1 MQQLEQ
7 AMGALH
13 LNVGRPV
20 VLNGLKF
27 ASYLNGSEGI
37 LQQWDAVA
45 ERWPVFLLTGPEKGK
60 KKSVKAENLSV
71 LVEEEPVPLAI
82 KDSSELTLVCSAPY
96 AATEVMLK
104 QVGKT
109 EGQDGIA
116 MDTWLKL
123 PGFDETFVRFVANHG
138 QRGHLFY
145 QFLNQH
151 QATIEFSC
159 VRWHS
164 EVIRFEVTDVL
175 VICEVGEAWPFCF
188 LCKKFLMPPKGHR
201 DSRTHKKMQ
210 FQITHNS
217 ATYMRS
223 WANHK
228 WQNRPFYS
236 LQPDI

>member
-20 VLNGLKF
+20 VLNGLQS
-27 ASYLNGSEGI
+27 ASYLNGSEGL

-45 ERWPVFLLTGPEKGK
+45 ERWPVFLLTGPDKGK

-71 LVEEEPVPLAI
+71 VVEEEPVPLAI
-82 KDSSELTLVCSAPY
+82 NDSSELTVMCSASY
-96 AATEVMLK
+96 ADAEVMLK

-109 EGQDGIA
+109 KGQDSIA

-138 QRGHLFY
+138 QQGHLFY
-145 QFLNQH
+145 KFLNQH

-159 VRWHS
+159 LRWHS

-188 LCKKFLMPPKGHR
+188 LCKKFLMPPERHR
-201 DSRTHKKMQ
+201 NSKAHKKMQ

-217 ATYMRS
+217 AAYMRG
-223 WANHK
+223 WANNK
-228 WQNRPFYS
+228 WQNRPLYS

>member
-20 VLNGLKF
+20 VLNGLQS
-27 ASYLNGSEGI
+27 ASYLNGSEGL

-45 ERWPVFLLTGPEKGK
+45 ERWPVFLLTGPDKGK

-71 LVEEEPVPLAI
+71 VVEEEPVPLAI
-82 KDSSELTLVCSAPY
+82 NDSSELTVMCRRRASY
-96 AATEVMLK
+96 ADAEVMLK

-109 EGQDGIA
+109 KGQDSIA

-138 QRGHLFY
+138 QQGHLFY
-145 QFLNQH
+145 KFLNQH

-159 VRWHS
+159 LRWHS
-164 EVIRFEVTDVL
+164 EVIRFEVRCACNRGRGGLAVL
-175 VICEVGEAWPFCF
+175 LRVLGISESEVARRP
-188 LCKKFLMPPKGHR
+188 
-201 DSRTHKKMQ
+201 SRQ
-210 FQITHNS
+210 QG
-217 ATYMRS
+217 AQED
-223 WANHK
+223 AV
-228 WQNRPFYS
+228 
-236 LQPDI
+236 PDYP

>member
-1 MQQLEQ
+1 
-7 AMGALH
+7 MGALH
-13 LNVGRPV
+13 LHVGRPV

-60 KKSVKAENLSV
+60 KKNVKAENLSV

-109 EGQDGIA
+109 KGQDGIA

-138 QRGHLFY
+138 QQGHLFY

-188 LCKKFLMPPKGHR
+188 LCKKFLMPPGSHR
-201 DSRTHKKMQ
+201 NSKAHKNMQ
-210 FQITHNS
+210 FQITQNS
-217 ATYMRS
+217 AAYLL
-223 WANHK
+223 
-228 WQNRPFYS
+228 S
-236 LQPDI
+236 LIHISEPTHPS

>member
-1 MQQLEQ
+1 
-7 AMGALH
+7 MGALQ

-20 VLNGLKF
+20 VLNSLKS
-27 ASYLNGSEGI
+27 ASHLNGSQGR
-37 LQQWDAVA
+37 LHQWDAAA
-45 ERWPVFLLTGPEKGK
+45 ELWQVFLITGPDKGK
-60 KKSVKAENLSV
+60 KKGVKAENLSPV
-71 LVEEEPVPLAI
+71 VEDAVPLAI
-82 KDSSELTLVCSAPY
+82 NDSSELTVICSAAY
-96 AATEVMLK
+96 ADAEVMLK

-109 EGQDGIA
+109 KGQDSIA

-151 QATIEFSC
+151 QATIEFFCS
-159 VRWHS
+159 RWHS

-188 LCKKFLMPPKGHR
+188 LCKKFLMPPERHR
-201 DSRTHKKMQ
+201 NSKAHKKMQ

-217 ATYMRS
+217 AAYMRG
-223 WANHK
+223 WANNK
-228 WQNRPFYS
+228 WQNRPLYS